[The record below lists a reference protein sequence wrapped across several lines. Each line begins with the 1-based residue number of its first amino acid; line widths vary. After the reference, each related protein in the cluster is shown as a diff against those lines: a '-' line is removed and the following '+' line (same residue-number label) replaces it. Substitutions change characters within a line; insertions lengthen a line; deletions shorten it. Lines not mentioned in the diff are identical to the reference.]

1 MTDPDRS
8 DDGGGDPDGSR
19 EDGSDAGGHEGASD
33 GSPDRLFPESEPV
46 EDPTEFGTSPPAEDP
61 MDSFGRPTD
70 PGGERQPGRSPDDEP
85 SRADGSSRGGD
96 GSHTRRDPGETDDEV
111 GDLFQ
116 GEPDDADTETAS
128 DGPLGDLADRMREQR
143 EQREAVDG
151 TEDLFEEVEVGAVD
165 EETLWKQVET
175 DEGFVVEPPVD
186 REDVIEKSVYC
197 EKCEFFTGPPRTR
210 CTHEGTTIIEL
221 ADLEHFRVRN
231 CPVVLEEEALESI
244 ND

>member
-1 MTDPDRS
+1 VTDPDRS
-8 DDGGGDPDGSR
+8 DDEGDDPDGSR
-19 EDGSDAGGHEGASD
+19 EDGSDDGSHEGASD

-61 MDSFGRPTD
+61 MDSFDRPTD
-70 PGGERQPGRSPDDEP
+70 ADRERQPGRSPTDEP
-85 SRADGSSRGGD
+85 STADGSSRGGD
-96 GSHTRRDPGETDDEV
+96 ESHPRRESGETDDEV

-143 EQREAVDG
+143 EAADG
-151 TEDLFEEVEVGAVD
+151 AEDLFEEVEVGAVD
-165 EETLWKQVET
+165 EETLWKQVAA
-175 DEGFVVEPPVD
+175 DEGFAVEPPVE
-186 REDVIEKSVYC
+186 REDVIEKSAYC

-210 CTHEGTTIIEL
+210 CTHEGTTILEL

-231 CPVVLEEEALESI
+231 CPVVLEEEALENI